1 MKLISTDFSDL
12 EKKTYLDFGDKEAI
26 EAINA
31 DKDFVKKIGAE
42 IIKEALFTESGYLI
56 KLKWMEALARFLI
69 HKGKDV
75 ENSKKLQKAAQKAR
89 KEYEDWWENMR
100 RAEPF
105 LCD

>member
-1 MKLISTDFSDL
+1 MKLISTNFSDL
-12 EKKTYLDFGDKEAI
+12 EKKTYLNFGDKEAI
-26 EAINA
+26 DAINA
-31 DKDFVKKIGAE
+31 DKDFKKKIDAE
-42 IIKEALFTESGYLI
+42 IINEHLVMESGYLI

-75 ENSKKLQKAAQKAR
+75 ENSKKLQKAVQKAR
-89 KEYEDWWENMR
+89 KEYEDWWENMH